1 MSSRSLSATSSPSK
15 KRPGRLT
22 LTPYAV
28 EGSTPSAATI
38 IKKATYYDETKE
50 QPKLC
55 ANAPVFTGLPMG
67 SKPQYDG

>member
-15 KRPGRLT
+15 SARGAYYYP
-22 LTPYAV
+22 PYAV
-28 EGSTPSAATI
+28 EGSTPSAATT

-55 ANAPVFTGLPMG
+55 ADAPDFTGLPMG